1 MITKKTILFILAS
14 LCISLTYGQKNYD
27 IKGIVTDT
35 LGEPL
40 LGSTIMLLDMDS
52 VYVDFARTELDG
64 AFQFKKI
71 PQGDH
76 LVRITFVGF
85 IPVTKNVSY
94 RGKDIDLGTVEL
106 KEIATELMEVVIKA
120 AKAPIKLRG
129 DTIEYDATT
138 FKVPEGSTVEDLL
151 KRLPGIQIDQD
162 GEIMADGQNV
172 SRVTVDG
179 KKFFG
184 GDPKAAT
191 KNLQA
196 EGISKVQVFDTKTE
210 EEEIT
215 GESSTANQDKTL
227 NLELKED
234 YKSGAFGKVTGG
246 YGTEDRG
253 ELKGNYNRF
262 NDKIQFSLIGVANN
276 TGRNG
281 LSWDDYQGFMG
292 SQAWSFGDEGTYGFG
307 SGGGMRFFRFGGQD
321 DGLESS
327 LQNIFFSGNQPGLPT
342 SLNGGTNFN
351 WEDKKAKV
359 NAYYF
364 INKKGLDVARI
375 SERQTFL
382 DRGNALEESSS
393 SSETSAVGHR
403 GEISWEQEIDSF
415 HTIIVKTQ
423 VAAVNN
429 EGVYFGNSASQFEG
443 NNFLTNTNDYNNDN
457 DTDGHLINGRFLLR
471 KKFKSNKRR
480 NMGLNASYQ
489 YSTIDE
495 RQQQRSINEFF
506 DEIGLT
512 SRQVLDQNYDNIA
525 TKNLLRANALY
536 VEPISKKFSLHTFY
550 NFSNRQEEGD
560 RQVVDVADNSES
572 INTFLT
578 RNYTNDISLNRIG
591 TSLKYSHEGF
601 NLSIGAAFQS
611 FDLEGI
617 FEGVEGSNISGVV
630 DRTYTNWIPNVSV
643 NFSPIRNSY
652 FNVSYNVSAQE
663 PSIRNLQPVIDNSNP
678 LYLRE
683 GNPDLV
689 PEITHNINTYFSF
702 SRPLSGFRVY
712 LNGGYTFFKDQIIT
726 EETINENLVT
736 YVRPINYD
744 GGSNANMYTGINF
757 PIKRNKLTINLG
769 MSTNINNTNAFVNDV
784 LNETETFNYTPN
796 VRINV
801 TPGDDFALY
810 LNGRWG
816 FSDTKYNVNTAL
828 NQKTQNI
835 NYGVEMNAS
844 LLWGFKLNSDFNI
857 SQFRNDRL
865 DLDQDVPILN
875 VSIYKQFLKGNR
887 GELRLSLYD
896 AFNKN
901 IAINQFASNYFISR
915 SETVTLAR
923 YGMLSFTYNIK
934 GLKSGIKKDG
944 RWH

>member
-1 MITKKTILFILAS
+1 MTKKIILSLLACFCLS
-14 LCISLTYGQKNYD
+14 MSYAQKNYD

-35 LGEPL
+35 LGETL

-52 VYVDFARTELDG
+52 VYVDFARTEMDG
-64 AFQFKKI
+64 SFRFKKI
-71 PQGDH
+71 PSEDY

-85 IPVTKNVSY
+85 IPVTKKVNY
-94 RGKDIDLGTVEL
+94 TGRDIDLGTVEL
-106 KEIATELMEVVIKA
+106 KEIATELMEVVIRA

-151 KRLPGIQIDQD
+151 KRLPGLEIDQD
-162 GEIMADGQNV
+162 GEIKADGQNV
-172 SRVTVDG
+172 TKITVDG

-215 GESSTANQDKTL
+215 GESNNSNQDKTM

-246 YGTEDRG
+246 IGTEDRS

-292 SQAWSFGDEGTYGFG
+292 SQAWSFGNEGTYGFG
-307 SGGGMRFFRFGGQD
+307 SGGGMRFMRFGGQD

-342 SLNGGTNFN
+342 SLNAGTNFN
-351 WEDKKAKV
+351 WEDKKAKI

-364 INKKGLDVARI
+364 INKKGLEVARM
-375 SERQTFL
+375 SERETFL
-382 DRGNALEESSS
+382 ESGNAGEESNST
-393 SSETSAVGHR
+393 SETTAVGHR

-415 HTIIVKTQ
+415 HTIVVKTQ

-429 EGVYFGNSASQFEG
+429 EGIYFGNSESKFDA
-443 NNFLTNTNDYNNDN
+443 NNFITNTNDYNNDN
-457 DTDGHLINGRFLLR
+457 TTNGHLINGRVLLR

-480 NMGLNASYQ
+480 SMGINTSYQ

-495 RQQQRSINEFF
+495 RQLQRSANEFF
-506 DEIGLT
+506 DELGLT
-512 SRQVLDQNYDNIA
+512 SRQILDQNYDNIA
-525 TKNLLRANALY
+525 TKDLLMANALY
-536 VEPISKKFSLHTFY
+536 VEPISKKFSLQTFY
-550 NFSNRQEEGD
+550 NFSNRKENGD

-578 RNYTNDISLNRIG
+578 RNYENDISLNRIG
-591 TSLKYSHEGF
+591 SSLKYSHEGF
-601 NLSIGAAFQS
+601 NLSVGAAFQS
-611 FDLEGI
+611 FQLNGV
-617 FEGVEGSNISGVV
+617 FEGVSGSNISGEV
-630 DRTYTNWIPNVSV
+630 DRTYTNWIPNISI

-652 FNVSYNVSAQE
+652 FNISYDVSAQE
-663 PSIRNLQPVIDNSNP
+663 PSIRNLQPIIDNSNP

-689 PEITHNINTYFSF
+689 PEITQSINTYFSF

-712 LNGGYTFFKDQIIT
+712 FNGGHTFYKDRIIT
-726 EETINENLVT
+726 EETISENLVT
-736 YVRPINYD
+736 FVRPVNFD
-744 GGSNANMYTGINF
+744 GGSNTNLYTGINF
-757 PIKRNKLTINLG
+757 PLKKNKVTMNLG
-769 MSTNINNTNAFVNDV
+769 MSANINNTNAFVNDV
-784 LNETETFNYTPN
+784 LNQTETINYTPN
-796 VRINV
+796 VKINF

-816 FSDTKYNVNTAL
+816 LSDTKYNVNSRL
-828 NQKTQNI
+828 NQNTQNFT
-835 NYGVEMNAS
+835 YGIEMNAS
-844 LLWGFKLNSDFNI
+844 LLWGVKLNSDFNL
-857 SQFRNDRL
+857 SQYQNDRL
-865 DLDQDVPILN
+865 NLDQDVPILN

-901 IAINQFASNYFISR
+901 VAINQFASNYFISR

-923 YGMLSFTYNIK
+923 YAMVSFTYNIK